1 MHFLRVE
8 IVLQGATYFLLFGD
22 AQALP
27 PPIRVDNYSDVPMK
41 FYQPDC
47 RHQWRTIVRPHS
59 SIAYALDEPM
69 GAHALCVEAP
79 GGISHTYSLRDLGM
93 SHNLTYENF
102 IYIAFTGT
110 FKNVPAIGADAYD
123 YDLESQQLVLT
134 VIDNGRVVLARKQPG
149 DRAQLWRMNKDM
161 QLEHEGS
168 SPPSEPGKPGHSS
181 TPRFVLDLE
190 RAPQPLKDTGLVVRA
205 ANKQRR
211 STQTWRFTEEGRL
224 MCEHSNMCV
233 QARGG
238 FFGLSANS
246 DAVLGMIVSDTHVIT
261 ESLVPLEQAIERQKL
276 RPGSGFLSIAVSMD
290 GPIKTIQIKDIKSLT
305 TSVLLSLDPTWQH
318 VSHLLPHISEMPPPP
333 ININNNNNNNSNNN
347 NNAKSDTDGS
357 GGESD
362 NRKSLGE
369 YHVNVK
375 LTKGLGISLISKR
388 PREELAYV
396 SLEAIALE
404 AVATPVIRSLDLS
417 IGDMQIDNQLF
428 ETPCPVMLYTM
439 RQNVGGGGS
448 DQHHHQQHRSSSST
462 ALSALQFNV
471 KLLPSPNTNAVIFEH
486 FIISLRPMALYL
498 EERLFLR
505 LAIFFGLGK
514 SDPDPA
520 ALPDETDYEA
530 QRVATKIL
538 PANAKRFYF
547 GDLQI
552 VPSQVSFSWPHLF
565 M

>member
-69 GAHALCVEAP
+69 GSHALCVEAP

-93 SHNLTYENF
+93 SYNLTYENF

-134 VIDNGRVVLARKQPG
+134 VIESGRVVLARKQPG

-168 SPPSEPGKPGHSS
+168 SPPSEPGKSGQSS
-181 TPRFVLDLE
+181 APRYVLDLE
-190 RAPQPLKDTGLVVRA
+190 RAPQPLKDTCLVVRS

-238 FFGLSANS
+238 FFGLNANS

-276 RPGSGFLSIAVSMD
+276 RPGSGFLSVAVSMD

-318 VSHLLPHISEMPPPP
+318 VSHLLPHISEMPA
-333 ININNNNNNNSNNN
+333 NNNNNNNT
-347 NNAKSDTDGS
+347 KSD
-357 GGESD
+357 D
-362 NRKSLGE
+362 NDDNNDRKSLGE

-375 LTKGLGISLISKR
+375 LSKGLGVSLISKR

-404 AVATPVIRSLDLS
+404 AVATPAVRSLDLS

-439 RQNVGGGGS
+439 RQAGS
-448 DQHHHQQHRSSSST
+448 DQQQQQHQHHRSSSAA

-486 FIISLRPMALYL
+486 FIISLRPMVLYL

-514 SDPDPA
+514 SEPDPA

-538 PANAKRFYF
+538 AANAKRFYF

-552 VPSQVSFSWPHLF
+552 VPSQVSRLLF
-565 M
+565 L